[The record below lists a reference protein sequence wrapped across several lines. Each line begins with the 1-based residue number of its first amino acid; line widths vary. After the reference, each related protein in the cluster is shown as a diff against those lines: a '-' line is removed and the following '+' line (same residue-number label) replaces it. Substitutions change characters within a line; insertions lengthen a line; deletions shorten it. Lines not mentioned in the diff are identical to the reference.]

1 MFKKITYNF
10 IFFTFFFILG
20 IFVLEQYFKYVHNK
34 ELKKRD
40 IYKNLEVSPLTYHP
54 TIGWVFKKNFDYEI
68 PILNNQVINKTTNN
82 LGLASD
88 YDIFIDEKK
97 FNIFVLGDSF
107 SEALGVD
114 TQDSWPNLLKN
125 NLIKM
130 YNENIELY
138 NLSVA
143 GYNLDQYYFR
153 LKEFLDLV
161 KPDLLILGLSTAT
174 DFYDVGYFNNSFVYG
189 KTIGRNYLEIKNNI
203 LSENTQFK
211 NIENLNI
218 GFGYTPFAKSERQF
232 VNNKI
237 IKKNNHKF
245 DILDFIKYQLGNFII
260 PHTYAKI
267 KRSKV
272 MIWFA
277 SKSNLF
283 GISLWP
289 GIETA
294 MMIKKNHLKDSK
306 VLLVKEILNKINN
319 YSKTKKIPFYVV
331 HIPYQIEV
339 DENLWNSTYN
349 KSKIFSNREPEDKIK
364 KIAEEIKLNVIYTRD
379 IFIKKS
385 KSKSLYIEND
395 GHLNIY
401 GNFLMKDIVLNKINS
416 DNVIDKINR

>member
-1 MFKKITYNF
+1 MFKKIAYNF
-10 IFFTFFFILG
+10 IIFTFFFVLG
-20 IFVLEQYFKYVHNK
+20 IFVLEKYFKHEHNK

-40 IYKNLEVSPLTYHP
+40 TYKNLEVSPLTYHP
-54 TIGWVFKKNFDYEI
+54 TLGWVLKKNFDYEI
-68 PILNNQVINKTTNN
+68 PILNNQVIYKTTNN
-82 LGLASD
+82 LGLASH

-107 SEALGVD
+107 SEALGVN
-114 TQDSWPNLLKN
+114 TQNSWPNLMKSD
-125 NLIKM
+125 LIEI
-130 YNENIELY
+130 YGENIELY

-143 GYNLDQYYFR
+143 GYSLDQYYFR
-153 LKEFLDLV
+153 FREFLDLV
-161 KPDLLILGLSTAT
+161 KPDLLILGFSTAT
-174 DFYDVGYFNNSFVYG
+174 DFYDVGYFNDSFVYG
-189 KTIGRNYLEIKNNI
+189 KTIGRNYFEIKNNV
-203 LSENTQFK
+203 LYENTKFK

-218 GFGYTPFAKSERQF
+218 GFGYVPFAKSDRQF
-232 VNNKI
+232 VNKKI
-237 IKKNNHKF
+237 IKNSKQKF

-294 MMIKKNHLKDSK
+294 MRIKKNDLKDSK

-319 YSKTKKIPFYVV
+319 YSKTKNIPFYVV

-339 DENLWNSTYN
+339 DKNLWNSTYN
-349 KSKIFSNREPEDKIK
+349 KSKIFSNLEPENKIR

-379 IFIKKS
+379 AFSENS

-401 GNFLMKDIVLNKINS
+401 GNFLLKDIVLNKINS
-416 DNVIDKINR
+416 DNVIYSQN